1 MDDTDRGILRE
12 LSANARASLE
22 AVGRAVHLTPSSVK
36 RRIERLEADEV
47 IRGYTVVVDR
57 QALDARLEVL
67 MEVYVVTGVRRTAL
81 VDVLASQP
89 EIVRVWSVAGDA
101 DALALVRVRDTD
113 HLERMVLRLQETGK
127 IARTRSQVLF
137 GELLNRGG

>member
-1 MDDTDRGILRE
+1 MDETDRGILRE

-67 MEVYVVTGVRRTAL
+67 MEVYVAGGVRRTAL